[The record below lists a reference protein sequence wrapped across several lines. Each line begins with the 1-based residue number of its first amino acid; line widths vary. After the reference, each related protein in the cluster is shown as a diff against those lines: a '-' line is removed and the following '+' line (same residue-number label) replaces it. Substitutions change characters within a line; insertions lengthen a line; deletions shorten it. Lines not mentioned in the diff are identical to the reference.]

1 MNCERALL
9 SFGFGRWGRIKEGA
23 QGGTRLREESE
34 IASFATAFVC
44 LCVGVPVGTVGQL
57 AAPGAA
63 ADAAS
68 GITPGGEAELEGIG
82 KARELLQQMGCELPS
97 LSKAMVEELEPLV
110 SAGGAEY
117 AERVHKLGA
126 GFMARLVALK
136 RLAVR
141 FYLTHPSL
149 PLPGGHAAPC
159 RCSCPPPPLV
169 AGRRRAVRR
178 PAAHLPRA
186 ASARRRRPRRG
197 RLVDGARRRAAA
209 ARALQARLPRVRGG
223 ARRRHDERALAT
235 PVGWCAPLPSLLT
248 VVCPP
253 PHPRPGARRRRARLL
268 VPPRRRAAAARAA
281 AAADLPAAQLAD
293 AKGGGVLGHPLRD
306 ALFEPQDVLPL
317 PPAWAADEC
326 AVARRPVPPPP
337 PVHGP
342 EQEKSFLSEKD
353 FRARAVALLDAL
365 QEQERDREEQ
375 AVWEMEWEEALGG
388 GGGGS
393 RAVTRVVQI

>member
-141 FYLTHPSL
+141 FYLTHPSPSQVAM
-149 PLPGGHAAPC
+149 PLPVGAHA
-159 RCSCPPPPLV
+159 PPPPLV

-235 PVGWCAPLPSLLT
+235 PVGWCAPSPPSSQWCAPLPTLAQVRDDDELAFS
-248 VVCPP
+248 C
-253 PHPRPGARRRRARLL
+253 RRAG
-268 VPPRRRAAAARAA
+268 VPPLPAPLQR
-281 AAADLPAAQLAD
+281 ADLPAAQLAD